1 MHADFHAAL
10 AVSERRHQPAQFILG
25 DPPMAYPR
33 IARMRSVEEFRAR
46 CADLGLAIEAE
57 DSLERAPG
65 SPLAQAASPGT
76 KTIGNRFVIH
86 PMEGWDGEADGK
98 PSELVRRRWRNFG
111 LSGAKCVWGGE
122 AMAVTP
128 ESRANPRQLIIQE
141 PNEDALRRLHL
152 ELLETHREEFDTT
165 GDLLTGFQL
174 THSGR
179 FSRPEA
185 SGLKPQI
192 LYRHPFLDR
201 KFGLAEDHPVLSD
214 DEVKRIIDRFVA
226 AGAIAERCGADFVD
240 VKHCHGYL
248 GHEFLGAVTRP
259 GPFGGSFENRTRFLR
274 EVVAGIRAAT
284 ERIAIGV
291 RLSAFDFAPFH
302 ADPSRSE
309 GSRLGPGIPEDV
321 SGSLPYRHAF
331 GGREDDPVEYD
342 LSDTFRFVEL
352 LQELDIRLLNVTA
365 GSPYYN
371 PHIQRPAL
379 FPPSDGYQPPEDPLV
394 GCARQ
399 IRATAEIK
407 ARFPEMFVVGTGY
420 SYLQEYLPHVAQWVV
435 RSGRADAIG
444 LGRMVLAYP
453 TLPRDTLDRGD
464 LNSKRICRTFS
475 DCTTGPRN
483 GLVSGC
489 YPLDPAYKKL
499 PEAAIVRQIKASL

>member
-1 MHADFHAAL
+1 M
-10 AVSERRHQPAQFILG
+10 S
-25 DPPMAYPR
+25 YPR
-33 IARMRSVEEFRAR
+33 IARMRSVDEFRAR
-46 CADLGLAIEAE
+46 CTALDLPIDAEQTIET
-57 DSLERAPG
+57 APR
-65 SPLAQAASPGT
+65 SPLAQTIAVNG
-76 KTIGNRFVIH
+76 KTLGNRFVIH
-86 PMEGWDGEADGK
+86 PMEGWDGEDDGK
-98 PSELVRRRWRNFG
+98 PSELVRRRWRNFA
-111 LSGAKCVWGGE
+111 LSGAKCIWGGE

-128 ESRANPRQLIIQE
+128 ESRANPHQLIIQ
-141 PNEDALRRLHL
+141 PSTEDALRALHS
-152 ELLETHREEFDTT
+152 ELLEEHRREFGTT

-179 FSRPEA
+179 FSRPDA
-185 SGLKPQI
+185 SGLKPCI

-201 KFGLAEDHPVLSD
+201 KFGLPEDYPILSD
-214 DEVKRIIDRFVA
+214 DEIRRIIDRFVT

-274 EVVAGIRAAT
+274 EIVAGIRAAT
-284 ERIAIGV
+284 TRLEIGV
-291 RLSAFDFAPFH
+291 RLSAFDFAPFL
-302 ADPSRSE
+302 ADPEQSD
-309 GSRLGPGIPEDV
+309 GSRLGPGIPEDF
-321 SGSLPYRHAF
+321 STSLPYRHAF
-331 GGREDDPVEYD
+331 GGQADNPVEYD
-342 LSDTFRFVEL
+342 LTDTVRFIEL
-352 LQELDIRLLNVTA
+352 LQQLDICLLNVTA
-365 GSPYYN
+365 GSPYYT

-399 IRATAEIK
+399 ILATAELK
-407 ARFPEMFVVGTGY
+407 AQFPDMFVIGTGY
-420 SYLQEYLPHVAQWVV
+420 SYLQEFLPHVAQWVV
-435 RSGRADAIG
+435 RSGRADAVG

-453 TLPRDTLDRGD
+453 TLPRDTLEDGT

-499 PEAAIVRQIKASL
+499 PEAAIVRKIKASL

>member
-1 MHADFHAAL
+1 MD
-10 AVSERRHQPAQFILG
+10 
-25 DPPMAYPR
+25 
-33 IARMRSVEEFRAR
+33 EFRAR
-46 CADLGLAIEAE
+46 CAELDLSITADDTVA
-57 DSLERAPG
+57 RAPE
-65 SPLAQAASPGT
+65 SPLAQPVELGFKSL
-76 KTIGNRFVIH
+76 GNRFVIH
-86 PMEGWDGEADGK
+86 PMEGWDGEEDGR
-98 PSELVRRRWRNFG
+98 PSDFVRRRWRNFA

-128 ESRANPRQLIIQE
+128 ESRANPRQLVIQE
-141 PNEDALRRLHL
+141 STEDSLRALHA
-152 ELLETHREEFDTT
+152 ELLETHRQEFGTT

-179 FSRPEA
+179 FSRPDS
-185 SGLKPQI
+185 SGMKPQI

-201 KFGLAEDHPVLSD
+201 KFGLADDHPVLSD
-214 DEVKRIIDRFVA
+214 DEVRRIIDKFVVA
-226 AGAIAERCGADFVD
+226 AGIAERCGADFVD

-274 EVVAGIRAAT
+274 EVVAGIRAT
-284 ERIAIGV
+284 TGRLAIGV
-291 RLSAFDFAPFH
+291 RLSAFDYIPFRP
-302 ADPSRSE
+302 DPDLSS
-309 GSRLGPGIPEDV
+309 GTRLGPGIPEDY
-321 SGSLPYRHAF
+321 SSALPYRHAF
-331 GGREDDPVEYD
+331 GGRADNPVEYD
-342 LSDTFRFVEL
+342 LSDTYRFVDL
-352 LQELDIRLLNVTA
+352 LRELDIRLLNVTA

-379 FPPSDGYQPPEDPLV
+379 FPPSDGYQPPEDPLA

-399 IRATAEIK
+399 IDATAAVK
-407 ARFPEMFVVGTGY
+407 ARSPDMFVIGTGY

-435 RSGRADAIG
+435 RTGRADAVG

-453 TLPRDTLDRGD
+453 TLPRDTLERGE
-464 LNSKRICRTFS
+464 LNVKRICRTFS

-489 YPLDPAYKKL
+489 YPLDPVYKKL
-499 PEAAIVRQIKASL
+499 PEAAIVRRIKASL

>member
-1 MHADFHAAL
+1 MD
-10 AVSERRHQPAQFILG
+10 
-25 DPPMAYPR
+25 
-33 IARMRSVEEFRAR
+33 EFRAH
-46 CADLGLAIEAE
+46 CAELDLPIAA
-57 DSLERAPG
+57 DDTVARAPE
-65 SPLAQAASPGT
+65 SPLAQPVELAF
-76 KTIGNRFVIH
+76 KTLGNRFVIH
-86 PMEGWDGEADGK
+86 PMEGWDGEEDGR
-98 PSELVRRRWRNFG
+98 PSDFVRRRWRNFA

-128 ESRANPRQLIIQE
+128 ESRANPRQLVIQE
-141 PNEDALRRLHL
+141 STEDSLRALHA
-152 ELLETHREEFDTT
+152 ELLETHRQEFGTT

-179 FSRPEA
+179 FSRPDA
-185 SGLKPQI
+185 SGMKPQI

-201 KFGLAEDHPVLSD
+201 KFGLADDHPVLSD
-214 DEVKRIIDRFVA
+214 DEIRRIIDKFVVA
-226 AGAIAERCGADFVD
+226 AGIAERCGADFVD

-274 EVVAGIRAAT
+274 EVVAGIRAT
-284 ERIAIGV
+284 TGRLAIGV
-291 RLSAFDFAPFH
+291 RLSAFDYIPFRP
-302 ADPSRSE
+302 DPELSS
-309 GSRLGPGIPEDV
+309 GTRLGPGIPEDY
-321 SGSLPYRHAF
+321 SSSLPYRHAF
-331 GGREDDPVEYD
+331 GGSADNPVEYD
-342 LSDTFRFVEL
+342 LSDTYRFVDL
-352 LQELDIRLLNVTA
+352 LRELDICLLNVTA

-379 FPPSDGYQPPEDPLV
+379 FPPSDGYQPPEDPLA

-399 IRATAEIK
+399 IDATAAVK
-407 ARFPEMFVVGTGY
+407 ARSPDMFVIGTGY

-435 RSGRADAIG
+435 RTGRADAVG

-453 TLPRDTLDRGD
+453 TLPRDTLERGE
-464 LNSKRICRTFS
+464 LNAKRICRTFS

-489 YPLDPAYKKL
+489 YPLDPVYKKL
-499 PEAAIVRQIKASL
+499 PEAAIVRRIKASL

>member
-1 MHADFHAAL
+1 MSF
-10 AVSERRHQPAQFILG
+10 
-25 DPPMAYPR
+25 PR
-33 IARMRSVEEFRAR
+33 IARMRTVYDFRAR
-46 CADLGLAIEAE
+46 CAELGLELEAE
-57 DSLERAPG
+57 DEIETAPH
-65 SPLAQAASPGT
+65 SPLALSAEAGG
-76 KTIGNRFVIH
+76 KKLGNRFVIH
-86 PMEGWDGEADGK
+86 PMEGWDGEPDGR

-128 ESRANPRQLIIQE
+128 ESRANPRQLVIQ
-141 PNEDALRRLHL
+141 PATEDALKVLHA
-152 ELLETHREEFDTT
+152 ELLETHRREFGST

-179 FSRPEA
+179 FSRPDA

-192 LYRHPFLDR
+192 LYRHPFLDS
-201 KFGLAEDHPVLSD
+201 KFGLPPDYPLLSD
-214 DEVKRIIDRFVA
+214 DDVRRVVDRFVA
-226 AGAIAERCGADFVD
+226 AGGIAERCGADFVD
-240 VKHCHGYL
+240 IKHCHGYL

-259 GPFGGSFENRTRFLR
+259 GLYGGSFENRTRFLR
-274 EVVAGIRAAT
+274 ETVAGIRAAT
-284 ERIAIGV
+284 SRLQVGV
-291 RLSAFDFAPFH
+291 RLSAFDFAPFL
-302 ADPSRSE
+302 ADPARSE
-309 GSRLGPGIPEDV
+309 GSRLGPGIPVDV
-321 SGSLPYRHAF
+321 SSSLPYRHAF
-331 GGREDDPVEYD
+331 GGRADNPVEYD
-342 LSDTFRFVEL
+342 LADTYRFLDL
-352 LQELDIRLLNVTA
+352 LRELDIRLLNVTA

-379 FPPSDGYQPPEDPLV
+379 FPPSDGYQPPEDPLA

-399 IRATAEIK
+399 IRATAEING
-407 ARFPEMFVVGTGY
+407 RYPDLFVIGTGY

-453 TLPRDTLDRGD
+453 ALPRDVLEKGE
-464 LNSKRICRTFS
+464 LNSKRLCRTFS

-499 PEAAIVRQIKASL
+499 PEAAIVRRIKASL

>member
-1 MHADFHAAL
+1 
-10 AVSERRHQPAQFILG
+10 
-25 DPPMAYPR
+25 MAYPR
-33 IARMRSVEEFRAR
+33 IARMRSVADFRAH
-46 CADLGLAIEAE
+46 CASLGLPIEAE
-57 DSLERAPG
+57 DRVETAPE
-65 SPLAQAASPGT
+65 SPLAEPADLLG
-76 KTIGNRFVIH
+76 KTVGNRFVIH
-86 PMEGWDGEADGK
+86 PMEGWDGEPDGR
-98 PSELVRRRWRNFG
+98 PSELVRRRWRNFAR
-111 LSGAKCVWGGE
+111 SGADCVWGGE

-128 ESRANPRQLIIQE
+128 ESRANPRQLVIQPSTE
-141 PNEDALRRLHL
+141 EGLRALHA
-152 ELLETHREEFDTT
+152 ELVDTRREERGSAD
-165 GDLLTGFQL
+165 GLLTGFQL

-179 FSRPEA
+179 FSRPNGPKLE
-185 SGLKPQI
+185 PQI
-192 LYRHPFLDR
+192 LYRHPILDR

-214 DEVKRIIDRFVA
+214 EEVRRTIDRFVA

-274 EVVAGIRAAT
+274 EVVAGIRAST
-284 ERIAIGV
+284 TRLAIGV
-291 RLSAFDFAPFH
+291 RLSAFDFVPFRP
-302 ADPSRSE
+302 DPDRGE

-321 SGSLPYRHAF
+321 SSSLPYLHAF
-331 GGREDDPVEYD
+331 GGRADDPVAFD
-342 LSDTFRFVEL
+342 LSDTFRFVKL
-352 LQELDIRLLNVTA
+352 LEDLDIRLLNVTA

-379 FPPSDGYQPPEDPLV
+379 FPPSDGYQPPEDPLA

-399 IRATAEIK
+399 IQATAEIK
-407 ARFPEMFVVGTGY
+407 ARFPGMFVIGTGY

-435 RSGRADAIG
+435 RSGRADAVG

-453 TLPRDTLDRGD
+453 TLPRDVLHDGALD
-464 LNSKRICRTFS
+464 SKRICRTFS

-489 YPLDPAYKKL
+489 YPLDPAYRAL
-499 PEAAIVRQIKASL
+499 PEAAIVRKIKASL

>member
-1 MHADFHAAL
+1 M
-10 AVSERRHQPAQFILG
+10 G
-25 DPPMAYPR
+25 
-33 IARMRSVEEFRAR
+33 EFRAR
-46 CADLGLAIEAE
+46 CAELGLSIEAE
-57 DSLERAPG
+57 DTVECAPD
-65 SPLAQAASPGT
+65 SPLAQPFEVGV
-76 KTIGNRFVIH
+76 KTLGNRFVIH
-86 PMEGWDGEADGK
+86 PMEGWDGEEDGQ
-98 PSELVRRRWRNFG
+98 PSDLVRRRWRNFA

-128 ESRANPRQLIIQE
+128 ESRANPRQLVIHGSTEE
-141 PNEDALRRLHL
+141 PLRALHA
-152 ELLETHREEFDTT
+152 ELLETHRKEFGTT

-179 FSRPEA
+179 FSRPDA
-185 SGLKPQI
+185 SGMKPQI

-201 KFGLAEDHPVLSD
+201 KFGLADDHPVLSD
-214 DEVKRIIDRFVA
+214 EDIRRIIDRFVVA
-226 AGAIAERCGADFVD
+226 AGIAERCGADFVD

-274 EVVAGIRAAT
+274 EVVAGIRATTARV
-284 ERIAIGV
+284 EIGV
-291 RLSAFDFAPFH
+291 RLSAFDFIPFRP
-302 ADPSRSE
+302 DPDLSA
-309 GSRLGPGIPEDV
+309 GSRLGPGIPEDY
-321 SGSLPYRHAF
+321 SSSLPYRHAF
-331 GGREDDPVEYD
+331 GGSADKPVEYD
-342 LSDTFRFVEL
+342 LSDTYRFVEL
-352 LQELDIRLLNVTA
+352 LRELDIRLLNVTA

-379 FPPSDGYQPPEDPLV
+379 FPPSDGYQPPEDPLA

-399 IRATAEIK
+399 IQATAAVK
-407 ARFPEMFVVGTGY
+407 ARFPDMFVIGTGY

-435 RSGRADAIG
+435 RTGRADAVG

-453 TLPRDTLDRGD
+453 TLPRDTLERGE
-464 LNSKRICRTFS
+464 LNAKRICRTFS

-489 YPLDPAYKKL
+489 YPLDPAYRQL
-499 PEAAIVRQIKASL
+499 PEAAIVRKIKASL